1 MASKHAILSASS
13 SHRWIAC
20 PPSALECAKL
30 PDASSKFAKQG
41 TDAHRLSEYKLKKSL
56 GEKVHNPQKRL
67 AYFDEEMDESSN
79 DYAQFVMEKLAA
91 AKERCKDPM
100 VMVEQHLDFSR
111 WVPEGF
117 GTGDCLIVADDTL
130 VIIDYKYGLG
140 VLVEAEK
147 NPQMMCYALGALEL
161 FDGIYDIKNV
171 EMTIFQPRRDNV
183 STYVI
188 SKNDLLS
195 WAEEV
200 LRPAAELAAKGEGEY
215 RAGDHCRFC
224 KIKATCRKRAEY
236 NLEMAKYDF
245 AMPSKLEDGEVE
257 VILEKVDEMVAWA
270 NDVKEYA
277 LQQALSGK
285 QWDGWKVVEGRANR
299 RYINEEA
306 VAAKVEAAGFNPYE
320 KKLLGITAMTK
331 QLGKN
336 RFEELLDELIEK
348 PQGKPVLVPESD
360 KRPAMHT
367 AADNFK
373 SEI

>member
-200 LRPAAELAAKGEGEY
+200 LRPAAELAAKG
-215 RAGDHCRFC
+215 RRR
-224 KIKATCRKRAEY
+224 I
-236 NLEMAKYDF
+236 
-245 AMPSKLEDGEVE
+245 PS
-257 VILEKVDEMVAWA
+257 
-270 NDVKEYA
+270 
-277 LQQALSGK
+277 
-285 QWDGWKVVEGRANR
+285 R
-299 RYINEEA
+299 
-306 VAAKVEAAGFNPYE
+306 
-320 KKLLGITAMTK
+320 
-331 QLGKN
+331 
-336 RFEELLDELIEK
+336 
-348 PQGKPVLVPESD
+348 
-360 KRPAMHT
+360 
-367 AADNFK
+367 
-373 SEI
+373 